1 MDKFINI
8 CEADIQKKKFGK
20 FVKTLRTPNVKV
32 FICAFKQK
40 NGFVPNIFICSKKKK
55 KKKRKEGEKKKTYV
69 RRNQYLHVLVFQRL
83 LTNAF
88 YRYVRTE

>member
-55 KKKRKEGEKKKTYV
+55 KKKRKEGEKKNIRSQKPI
-69 RRNQYLHVLVFQRL
+69 
-83 LTNAF
+83 LT
-88 YRYVRTE
+88 RTRVPTIIN

>member
-1 MDKFINI
+1 MKRIYK
-8 CEADIQKKKFGK
+8 KKKFGK

-55 KKKRKEGEKKKTYV
+55 KEKKEGRREKKNI
-69 RRNQYLHVLVFQRL
+69 RS
-83 LTNAF
+83 
-88 YRYVRTE
+88 

>member
-55 KKKRKEGEKKKTYV
+55 KEKKEGRREKKHTFVETNTYTYSCS
-69 RRNQYLHVLVFQRL
+69 NDY
-83 LTNAF
+83 
-88 YRYVRTE
+88 